1 MNYLVLL
8 LFTDSFFV
16 AVTAVADLFL
26 VVAVSDL
33 ADAETEDE
41 VVSAATAAFPDS
53 NPENYIFSCLA
64 MRAKKPFNS
73 KTVLHAKIYNVW
85 RLLELL
91 GRVIDFEAEKAHA
104 CEKRHKPPPQAVA

>member
-1 MNYLVLL
+1 MLL

-41 VVSAATAAFPDS
+41 VVSAATAAFPDA
-53 NPENYIFSCLA
+53 NPE
-64 MRAKKPFNS
+64 RK
-73 KTVLHAKIYNVW
+73 LH
-85 RLLELL
+85 
-91 GRVIDFEAEKAHA
+91 F
-104 CEKRHKPPPQAVA
+104 

>member
-8 LFTDSFFV
+8 LFTASFFV

-53 NPENYIFSCLA
+53 NPESYIFSCLA
-64 MRAKKPFNS
+64 MRAKPGSIPRLSCMQRSIMCGGSLNS
-73 KTVLHAKIYNVW
+73 WGA
-85 RLLELL
+85 
-91 GRVIDFEAEKAHA
+91 
-104 CEKRHKPPPQAVA
+104 